1 MFNSVHC
8 PSPHAPSDSDVL
20 TKSENSSSPTSHF
33 IDGKTEAY
41 GYKATSGSVRAIGPE
56 RKFISQSLSASFSFF
71 FPSLTPSLPSFLSLF
86 QEHRLF
92 LSHHVQVS
100 REVPVHWAALL
111 HMAIEFRVLVCL
123 NNVLGVF
130 SFKVLILLKI
140 SNNER
145 WSDT

>member
-56 RKFISQSLSASFSFF
+56 RKFLSQSLSASFSFF
-71 FPSLTPSLPSFLSLF
+71 FPSLPSFLSLF

-92 LSHHVQVS
+92 LSHHIQVS
-100 REVPVHWAALL
+100 REVPVHWAALF
-111 HMAIEFRVLVCL
+111 HTVIEFRFLACL
-123 NNVLGVF
+123 NNVLGFF

-145 WSDT
+145 WFDT

>member
-56 RKFISQSLSASFSFF
+56 RKFISQSLSPSFF
-71 FPSLTPSLPSFLSLF
+71 PPSLPPFLLSSLYF
-86 QEHRLF
+86 KNIDFFSLTIYRSAERLQF
-92 LSHHVQVS
+92 TGQLCSTG
-100 REVPVHWAALL
+100 L
-111 HMAIEFRVLVCL
+111 
-123 NNVLGVF
+123 
-130 SFKVLILLKI
+130 
-140 SNNER
+140 
-145 WSDT
+145 